1 MESHTI
7 HGGTSLAKMR
17 NMYIAVDSFCSNVLK
32 HVLGRTWKLP
42 LRRTSHE
49 CCWSLFFSKCTIRNI
64 TLASVSNFICIETWT
79 DAVIVASKRQLKW
92 WIKWMKQNGK
102 NEQSNILQIS
112 QLKGAVSR
120 NPSELATTLTDNKC
134 LKKLRNVC
142 KRRHRWTLVK
152 KVKTDFK
159 SRFENPSACQL
170 FNLDL
175 CCC

>member
-17 NMYIAVDSFCSNVLK
+17 NMYIAVNSFCSNVLK

-42 LRRTSHE
+42 LRRTSHV

-120 NPSELATTLTDNKC
+120 NPSELATTLTDKKC
-134 LKKLRNVC
+134 LKQKRNFY
-142 KRRHRWTLVK
+142 KRRQGWTRVK
-152 KVKTDFK
+152 KVKTHFK
-159 SRFENPSACQL
+159 RGFWKPFILSA
-170 FNLDL
+170 F
-175 CCC
+175 

>member
-1 MESHTI
+1 MTAGDANNQRKHWGLDCFKCYVARFTTHAQTCLAANQVVASWVNTNFWLDKISGESHHT
-7 HGGTSLAKMR
+7 R
-17 NMYIAVDSFCSNVLK
+17 RY
-32 HVLGRTWKLP
+32 RTWKLP

-102 NEQSNILQIS
+102 NEQTNILQIS

-134 LKKLRNVC
+134 LKK
-142 KRRHRWTLVK
+142 
-152 KVKTDFK
+152 
-159 SRFENPSACQL
+159 
-170 FNLDL
+170 
-175 CCC
+175 